1 MRKSFKK
8 VLCAVMAASMV
19 FSTPIATNVV
29 AQAATGED
37 GSSLTVPVTASTT
50 LNDVVSDSKANGYQS
65 KYSDLYGVEGNFD
78 VTFTLTNVTSDMGNN
93 WNAPDVDIRSAAA
106 IKDADAS
113 LIAQYRPDNWLNK
126 GSEIT
131 VNKGQWE
138 TDNATW
144 MSNGEWNGYKGI
156 LKDAVA
162 FVNVKKTDTTYEVT
176 ETFIGSATNTQ
187 YAGKK
192 FEMNYVTTPTS
203 MPETTYIDFT
213 IDACTATVSHV
224 SYATSSNKSIKAN
237 DAVALVTNGD
247 KTAKLNV
254 EVKEDDTVVSNPS
267 VTYESSDEK
276 IATVDEDGNVTAVAD
291 GTAVVRSTSEGV
303 TANTVVLVT
312 TKADSIK
319 ISGEAVE
326 NGKAKLEMLKSRKDN
341 AVAPGSTTLTATVSP
356 ENAVNKDYEWT
367 VNGTAVTVDANGVVK
382 TADDAQ
388 DGDTAVVTATVKG
401 TEISDSV
408 EFTIGV
414 KEVEAFIDPASV
426 AVAPAT
432 VTANAGEE
440 VKFTAA
446 VYGDGG
452 ETLATN
458 QGVTWSAKVADDS
471 EIAIS
476 DDGVL
481 TVPSDVKEGDKITVT
496 ATSKANGKVTGTA
509 TIKVHL
515 YEPVTGTAWWNNGGV
530 TGQSKDRILK
540 GDGSVSF
547 ILENNKADSA
557 GNIGFCVEAYAVK
570 KEEKDGITKYV
581 KYEDASVAT
590 GEKGA
595 YITSAIG
602 GDPKFNGWVAGI
614 PAAKL
619 EASGKGADLA
629 ANSDNFYN
637 ISTSKE
643 DFLPEHTYKVTFTK
657 TGNDYLVLVKDVDND
672 TWFYRQ
678 IFKGVDMESDT
689 LGIHFMAQL
698 GTYNMVDTDE
708 HLTTDTTKKP
718 EVVRPKPNP
727 GNNTTPSPSPSPSN
741 NNTNKNNTTNNNTT
755 NNNKTTTLTD
765 AKSTVKAAKITVKK
779 GKKAVSKV
787 TVKKGK
793 KVTLKVSVNSKG
805 KLSVAKLSKKAKK
818 IAKVTLKKGKLTI
831 KGKKKGKVTLKI
843 KAAKTSKYK
852 KATKS
857 IKVTVK

>member
-254 EVKEDDTVVSNPS
+254 EVKEDDTVVPNPS

-326 NGKAKLEMLKSRKDN
+326 NGKAKLEMLKSKKDN

-515 YEPVTGTAWWNNGGV
+515 YEPVTGTAWWNDGGV

-540 GDGSVSF
+540 DDGSVSF
-547 ILENNKADSA
+547 ILENNKADTA
-557 GNIGFCVEAYAVK
+557 GNIGFCVEAYAVNA
-570 KEEKDGITKYV
+570 DGSKYV
-581 KYEDASVAT
+581 NNDVAT
-590 GEKGA
+590 EEKGA
-595 YITSAIG
+595 YITSSYNG
-602 GDPKFNGWVAGI
+602 KFEGWVAGI

-619 EASGKGADLA
+619 GATGKTTINFA
-629 ANSDNFYN
+629 ANPDNFYN
-637 ISTSKE
+637 ISASKE
-643 DFLPEHTYKVTFTK
+643 AFLPEHNYKVTFTK
-657 TGNDYLVLVKDVDND
+657 KGNDYLILMKDLNDD

-678 IFKGVDMESDT
+678 MFKGAEMESDT

-698 GTYNMVDTDE
+698 GTFNLVDTND
-708 HLTTDTTKKP
+708 HLTTNTTDKP
-718 EVVRPKPNP
+718 QVVRPKPNP
-727 GNNTTPSPSPSPSN
+727 GTPSPSPSPSPSN

-755 NNNKTTTLTD
+755 NNDKTTTLTD